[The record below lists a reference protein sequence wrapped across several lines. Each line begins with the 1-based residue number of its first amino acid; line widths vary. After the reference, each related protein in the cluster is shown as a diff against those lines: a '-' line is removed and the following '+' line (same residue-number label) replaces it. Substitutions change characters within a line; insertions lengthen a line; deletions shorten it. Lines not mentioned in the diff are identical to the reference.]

1 MSNSWEKNILDNQ
14 KSIKQLLSDL
24 KTFKNMK
31 DEIYLQKCEALR
43 ILYVREEDIS
53 HALGINAELRNKLNT
68 VLENSKLP
76 ARERKNL
83 LKKYWQTFLFAAPY
97 DFHSYLLYMEK
108 DRDAE
113 KRFYQPR
120 IKVLRTVVQDLQD
133 LADGKL
139 MRLALSMPPGCGKST
154 LGIFFIVWLMGK
166 EPLKPSLA
174 TAYADKLTRSFFD
187 GALQIIKD
195 PEYKFHEIFPE
206 ASLVATNSKD
216 ETIDLKQI
224 KRFKTLTCR
233 SIDSGLTGATR
244 CEVLAYADDMVS
256 GSEEAMNRE
265 RMDILW
271 TKFSNDFMSRMKQ
284 DCKMLIIGTR
294 WSIHD
299 PIGRLEQRY
308 FDDPKSKFVK
318 LPALN
323 IDGNSIFDYDYGVG
337 FSTEYFLNLKENMDD
352 VSWRAIYMQEP
363 IEREGLLY
371 AEDELQYFFE
381 LPKERPD
388 AVVAVC
394 DSKGQGRDYVCAPCG
409 YIYGNSVYIS
419 EVVFNNGLPEI
430 TKPLVA
436 NMCVKNKVSRM
447 DVESN
452 NGGDYYAKDVN
463 EQIEKNGGSTS
474 IRTFF
479 TSSNKITKIVTES
492 DYVKKHFIFLHK
504 SKQNTDYK
512 RFMQN
517 LLSFT
522 VSGKAKHDDAP
533 DAVAMLSQLVK
544 DLSSLSI
551 KILERRNLPF

>member
-1 MSNSWEKNILDNQ
+1 MESNELIEK
-14 KSIKQLLSDL
+14 LLSDL
-24 KTFKNMK
+24 KTYPNMGL
-31 DEIYLQKCEALR
+31 DLYLQKCEALR
-43 ILYVREEDIS
+43 TLYKREDDTS
-53 HALGINAELRNKLNT
+53 HALGINLELRKRLNIA
-68 VLENSKLP
+68 LNSKTLKIQEQK
-76 ARERKNL
+76 RL
-83 LKKYWQTFLFAAPY
+83 LKKYWQTYLFASPY
-97 DFHSYLLYMEK
+97 CFHSYLLYMEK
-108 DRDAE
+108 DRDPE

-120 IKVLRTVVQDLQD
+120 LKVLRDVVRDLQS

-139 MRLALSMPPGCGKST
+139 IRLGLSMPPGTGKST
-154 LGIFFIVWLMGK
+154 LGIFYITWLMGR
-166 EPLKPSLA
+166 EPLRPSLA
-174 TAYADKLTRSFFD
+174 TAYADKLTRSFYD

-195 PEYKFHEIFPE
+195 PEYNFRDIFPDSPL
-206 ASLVATNSKD
+206 AATNSKD
-216 ETIDLKQI
+216 ETIDLAKV

-271 TKFSNDFMSRMKQ
+271 TKFCNDFMSRMKQ

-308 FDDPKSKFVK
+308 GDDKKSKFVK
-318 LPALN
+318 LPALDLHGRSN
-323 IDGNSIFDYDYGVG
+323 FDYDYGVG
-337 FSTEYFLNLKENMDD
+337 FSKDYFYNLKENMDD

-371 AEDELQYFFE
+371 QEDELQYFFA
-381 LPKERPD
+381 LPKEKPD
-388 AVVAVC
+388 AIVAVC
-394 DSKGQGRDYVCAPCG
+394 DSKGQGKDYVCAPCG
-409 YIYGNSVYIS
+409 YVYGDVVYIK

-436 NMCVKNKVSRM
+436 NLCLNNNVSRM

-452 NGGDYYAKDVN
+452 NGGDYYAEDVDRL
-463 EQIEKNGGSTS
+463 IKNQGGKTS

-492 DYVKKHFIFLHK
+492 DYIKKHFIFLHK
-504 SKQNTDYK
+504 SKQNTEYK

-517 LLSFT
+517 LLGFT
-522 VSGKAKHDDAP
+522 VTGKVKHDDAP
-533 DAVAMLSQLVK
+533 DGVAMLSQLVK
-544 DLSSLSI
+544 DLSGLSI
-551 KILERRNLPF
+551 KIIDRKSLPF

>member
-1 MSNSWEKNILDNQ
+1 MENLELIN
-14 KSIKQLLSDL
+14 QLLDDL
-24 KTFKNMK
+24 KNYPKMEL
-31 DEIYLQKCEALR
+31 DLYLQKCEALR
-43 ILYVREEDIS
+43 TLYTREEDLS
-53 HALGINAELRNKLNT
+53 HALGINLEMRKKLNIA
-68 VLENSKLP
+68 LNGKAK
-76 ARERKNL
+76 ARDQKTF
-83 LKKYWQTFLFAAPY
+83 LKKYWQTYLFAAPY
-97 DFHSYLLYMEK
+97 CFHSYLLYMEK
-108 DRDAE
+108 DRDPE

-120 IKVLRTVVQDLQD
+120 IKVLRDVVRDLQA

-139 MRLALSMPPGCGKST
+139 MRLGLSMPPGTGKST
-154 LGIFFIVWLMGK
+154 LGIFYITWLMGRD
-166 EPLKPSLA
+166 PLKPSLA

-195 PEYKFHEIFPE
+195 PEYNFKDVFPDSPL
-206 ASLVATNSKD
+206 AATNSKE
-216 ETIDLKQI
+216 ETIDLAKV

-271 TKFSNDFMSRMKQ
+271 TKFCNDFMSRMKQ

-299 PIGRLEQRY
+299 PIGRLEQQY
-308 FDDPKSKFVK
+308 LDDKKSKFVK
-318 LPALN
+318 LPALDLHGRSN
-323 IDGNSIFDYDYGVG
+323 FDYAYGVG
-337 FSTEYFLNLKENMDD
+337 FSTDYFYNLKENMDD

-371 AEDELQYFFE
+371 QEDDLQYFFD
-381 LPKERPD
+381 LPKEKPD
-388 AVVAVC
+388 AIVAVC
-394 DSKGQGRDYVCAPCG
+394 DSKGQGKDYVCAPCG
-409 YIYGNSVYIS
+409 YVYGDLVYIP

-436 NMCVKNKVSRM
+436 NLCVNHKVSRI

-452 NGGDYYAKDVN
+452 NGGDYYAEDVN
-463 EQIEKNGGSTS
+463 RLISELGGKTS

-504 SKQNTDYK
+504 TKQNTEYK

-517 LLSFT
+517 LLGFT
-522 VSGKAKHDDAP
+522 VTGKVKHDDAP
-533 DAVAMLSQLVK
+533 DGVAMLSQLVK
-544 DLSSLSI
+544 DLSGLPV
-551 KILERRNLPF
+551 KIIDRKSLPF

>member
-1 MSNSWEKNILDNQ
+1 MDNQ
-14 KSIKQLLSDL
+14 ELIQQLLHDL
-24 KTFKNMK
+24 QNYKNMK
-31 DEIYLQKCEALR
+31 NDLYVQKCEALR
-43 ILYVREEDIS
+43 TLYVRENDLS
-53 HALGINAELRNKLNT
+53 HALGINLEMRKKINIMLTNKALMTN
-68 VLENSKLP
+68 
-76 ARERKNL
+76 ERKNL
-83 LKKYWQTFLFAAPY
+83 LKKYWQTFLFASPY

-108 DRDAE
+108 DRDSE

-120 IKVLRTVVQDLQD
+120 IKVLRGVVRDLQD

-139 MRLALSMPPGCGKST
+139 MRLALSMPPGTGKST
-154 LGIFFIVWLMGK
+154 IGIFYITWLMDQ

-195 PEYKFHEIFPE
+195 PEYKFLEVFPDS
-206 ASLVATNSKD
+206 SLVATNSKD

-256 GSEEAMNRE
+256 GSEEALNRE

-294 WSIHD
+294 WSFHD
-299 PIGRLEQRY
+299 PIGQLEQRY

-323 IDGNSIFDYDYGVG
+323 VHGFSNFEYDYGVG
-337 FSTEYFLNLKENMDD
+337 FSTEYLLNLKENMDD
-352 VSWRAIYMQEP
+352 ISWRAIYMQEP
-363 IEREGLLY
+363 AEREGLLY
-371 AEDELQYFFE
+371 TEDDLQYFFE
-381 LPKERPD
+381 LPKDPPD
-388 AVVAVC
+388 AVIAVC
-394 DSKGQGRDYVCAPCG
+394 DSKGQGKDYVCAPCG
-409 YIYGNSVYIS
+409 YVYGNSIYIP
-419 EVVFNNGLPEI
+419 EVIFNNGLPEI

-452 NGGDYYAKDVN
+452 NGGDYFAKDVD
-463 EQIEKNGGSTS
+463 EQINQNGGHTS

-517 LLSFT
+517 LLGFT

-544 DLSSLSI
+544 DLSSLSV
-551 KILERRNLPF
+551 KILDRKGLPF